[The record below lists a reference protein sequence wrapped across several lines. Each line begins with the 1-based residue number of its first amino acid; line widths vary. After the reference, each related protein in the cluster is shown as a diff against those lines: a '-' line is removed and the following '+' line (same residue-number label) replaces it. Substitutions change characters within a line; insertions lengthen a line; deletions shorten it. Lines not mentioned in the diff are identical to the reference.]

1 MSRREEGL
9 EQYLE
14 VLLIEQL
21 QMTIVYFLA
30 SLAVFCRSGRTV
42 SSSGYYCLPRSIVPY
57 AVNVGGE
64 LFQKPWRSQAEL
76 HLPGPPGT
84 EMSCTVTAL
93 GLVSFRIW
101 WRSMLYRSAVDDVL
115 QVGLA
120 VDWRERDWSV
130 VCRLV
135 TVCLFFFTEDG
146 DHPRFFEVT
155 EMAHAQHPAIVGRLV
170 LGLERVP
177 LHLSASSV

>member
-1 MSRREEGL
+1 MQRHASCTTSKEKSSHLLYSAGQEGL
-9 EQYLE
+9 YPAQGITAYSVV
-14 VLLIEQL
+14 VL
-21 QMTIVYFLA
+21 
-30 SLAVFCRSGRTV
+30 
-42 SSSGYYCLPRSIVPY
+42 Y

-64 LFQKPWRSQAEL
+64 LFQKPWRSRAEL

-115 QVGLA
+115 QGGLA
-120 VDWRERDWSV
+120 GGWRERDWSV

-135 TVCLFFFTEDG
+135 TVCLLFFTEDG
-146 DHPRFFEVT
+146 NHPRFFQIT
-155 EMAHAQHPAIVGRLV
+155 EMAQRS
-170 LGLERVP
+170 LED
-177 LHLSASSV
+177 